1 MFKPLARLVV
11 SPGAIVLLDLL
22 IVIPMSLA
30 IYEVARG
37 LGHHETLHDALE
49 IVTGIGVLMIGWGVV
64 LEERA
69 TLREVFG
76 IEHSPDQKRQK
87 HLDQMCHHF
96 GLGQLILGLLAEI
109 CVEMVHLP
117 DKIINTSGIEAPV
130 IGLGLIFIAVGGL
143 FLIVHIFRIIVL
155 AFK

>member
-11 SPGAIVLLDLL
+11 SPGAIILLDLL

-30 IYEVARG
+30 IYEVAWG
-37 LGHHETLHDALE
+37 LGHHKSLHDALE

-69 TLREVFG
+69 TLREIFG
-76 IEHSPDQKRQK
+76 IEHSHDQERQK

-130 IGLGLIFIAVGGL
+130 IGLGLMFIVSGGL
-143 FLIVHIFRIIVL
+143 FLVVHIFRIIVL